1 MSMLGGLVNAFH
13 AGDLRKRVL
22 FTAFMLALYR
32 LGAHLP
38 VPGVNVDALER
49 LFRQEGSVFNF
60 LDLFVGGA
68 FSRFAIFALG
78 VFPYITASII
88 MSLLQVVFPSL
99 KEMAQE
105 EGEAGRRRLGMY
117 TRYLTVV
124 LAVLQAVGQTALI
137 RNLGALPDARP
148 LTLGMIVITLTAGT
162 MLLTWMGEVMTEYGV
177 GNGVSLLIFGG
188 IVARLPDQIVRTLR
202 LVSLGEVRWYLFVF
216 DVLVVLVSV
225 VAVVAVTQAVR
236 KIPVQ
241 YAKRV
246 VGRRVYGGQST
257 HLPLRLIQAGVIPII
272 FAVSVL
278 QFPGTIA
285 QFAPSIRWIPPQ
297 AADFIKRLGEGIL
310 PGQPLGNLLYF
321 VLIIVFTYFYT
332 AVSFDPNDVS
342 ENIKKYGGFVP
353 GIRPGKPTT
362 EYLARVVDRLT
373 LVGALTLGLIAVLPT
388 FMAGSTGVL
397 TFYLAGT
404 SLLIVVGVALE
415 TMKQIEAYVLMRHY
429 EGFMR

>member
-1 MSMLGGLVNAFH
+1 MSMLAGLANALR

-22 FTAFMLALYR
+22 FTAMMLVLFR

-38 VPGVNVDALER
+38 VPGVDVEALQR
-49 LFRQEGSVFNF
+49 LFRQQGTIFNF

-68 FSRFAIFALG
+68 FSNFAIFALG

-105 EGEAGRRRLGMY
+105 EGEAGRRRLAMY

-124 LAVLQAVGQTALI
+124 LAVLQGVAQTALI
-137 RNLGALPDARP
+137 RNQGALPDTRP
-148 LTLGMIVITLTAGT
+148 LTMGMIVLTLTAGT

-177 GNGVSLLIFGG
+177 GNGVSLIIFGG
-188 IVARLPDQIVRTLR
+188 IVARLPDQLVRTLA
-202 LVSLGEVRWYLFVF
+202 LVRVGEVKWYQFGL
-216 DVLVVLVSV
+216 DLVVVLASIV
-225 VAVVAVTQAVR
+225 VVVAVTQAVR

-246 VGRRVYGGQST
+246 VGRRVYGGQAT

-272 FAVSVL
+272 FAISVL
-278 QFPGTIA
+278 QFPQTIA
-285 QFAPSIRWIPPQ
+285 QFVRYEPVRRI
-297 AADFIKRLGEGIL
+297 GEAVL
-310 PGQPLGNLLYF
+310 PGRPLGDALYF
-321 VLIIVFTYFYT
+321 ALIILFTYFYT
-332 AVSFDPNDVS
+332 AVSFDPNDVA

-353 GIRPGKPTT
+353 GIRPGRPTT
-362 EYLARVVDRLT
+362 DYLARVVDRLT
-373 LVGALTLGLIAVLPT
+373 LVGALTLATVAIAPIYL
-388 FMAGSTGVL
+388 ARGTGVL

>member
-1 MSMLGGLVNAFH
+1 MLGGLINALRI
-13 AGDLRKRVL
+13 ADLRRRVL
-22 FTAFMLALYR
+22 FTAVMLVLYR
-32 LGAHLP
+32 FGAHLP
-38 VPGVNVDALER
+38 VPGVNVAALER
-49 LFRQEGSVFNF
+49 LFRQQGSVFNF

-88 MSLLQVVFPSL
+88 MSLLQVVFPTL
-99 KEMAQE
+99 KELAQE
-105 EGEAGRRRLGMY
+105 EGEAGRRKIGMY

-124 LAVLQAVGQTALI
+124 LAVLQAVGQTVLI
-137 RNLGALPDARP
+137 RNLGALPDTRP
-148 LTLGMIVITLTAGT
+148 LTMGMIVITLVAGT
-162 MLLTWMGEVMTEYGV
+162 MLLTWLGEVMTEYGV
-177 GNGVSLLIFGG
+177 GNGVSLIIFGG
-188 IVARLPDQIVRTLR
+188 IVARLPSQTAQTLR
-202 LVSLGEVRWYLFVF
+202 LIGVGEVKWYQFLL
-216 DVLVVLVSV
+216 DVAVVVASI

-246 VGRRVYGGQST
+246 IGRRVYGGQST

-285 QFAPSIRWIPPQ
+285 QFVRNDSIRR
-297 AADFIKRLGEGIL
+297 FGESIL
-310 PGQPLGNLLYF
+310 PGRPLGDAMYF
-321 VLIIVFTYFYT
+321 ILIILFTYFYT
-332 AVSFDPNDVS
+332 AVSFDPNDIS
-342 ENIKKYGGFVP
+342 ENIKKYGGFIP
-353 GIRPGKPTT
+353 GIRPGRPTT
-362 EYLARVVDRLT
+362 DYLTRVADRLT
-373 LVGALTLGLIAVLPT
+373 FVGALVLAVIAVLPIYL
-388 FMAGSTGVL
+388 ARGTGVL

>member
-1 MSMLGGLVNAFH
+1 MLQGLLNALRIP
-13 AGDLRKRVL
+13 DLRRRVL
-22 FTAFMLALYR
+22 FTAVMLVLFR
-32 LGAHLP
+32 FGTHLP
-38 VPGVNVDALER
+38 VPGVDPAALQR
-49 LFRQEGSVFNF
+49 LFQQQGSVFNF

-88 MSLLQVVFPSL
+88 MSLLQVVFPRL
-99 KEMAQE
+99 KELAQE
-105 EGEAGRRRLGMY
+105 EGEAGRKQIGMY

-124 LAVLQAVGQTALI
+124 LAVLQAVAQTVLI
-137 RNLGALPDARP
+137 RNLGALADTRP
-148 LTLGMIVITLTAGT
+148 LTMGMIVLTLTAGT
-162 MLLTWMGEVMTEYGV
+162 MLLTWMGEIMTEYGV
-177 GNGVSLLIFGG
+177 GNGVSLIIFGG
-188 IVARLPDQIVRTLR
+188 IVAGLPTQMAQTFSLVR
-202 LVSLGEVRWYLFVF
+202 VGEVQWYQFGL
-216 DVLVVLVSV
+216 DLLVVLASV
-225 VAVVAVTQAVR
+225 VAVVAITQAVR

-285 QFAPSIRWIPPQ
+285 QFINNPTIQRIGQ
-297 AADFIKRLGEGIL
+297 MIL
-310 PGQPLGNLLYF
+310 PGQPMGDALYF
-321 VLIIVFTYFYT
+321 ALIILFTYFYT
-332 AVSFDPNDVS
+332 AVSFDPNEVS

-353 GIRPGKPTT
+353 GIRPGRPTT
-362 EYLARVVDRLT
+362 DYLARVVDRLT
-373 LVGALTLGLIAVLPT
+373 LAGALTLALIAVLPIYL
-388 FMAGSTGVL
+388 ARGTGVL

>member
-1 MSMLGGLVNAFH
+1 MSMLGGLVNAFR
-13 AGDLRKRVL
+13 AGDLRRRVL
-22 FTAFMLALYR
+22 FTAIMLALYR

-38 VPGVNVDALER
+38 VPGVNVEAIER
-49 LFRQEGSVFNF
+49 LFRQQGSAFNF

-88 MSLLQVVFPSL
+88 MSLLQVVFPTL

-105 EGEAGRRRLGMY
+105 EGEAGRRKLGMY

-124 LAVLQAVGQTALI
+124 LAVLQGVAQVTLI
-137 RNLGALPDARP
+137 RNLGALPDTRP

-162 MLLTWMGEVMTEYGV
+162 MLLTWMGEIMTEHGV
-177 GNGVSLLIFGG
+177 GNGVSLIIFGG
-188 IVARLPDQIVRTLR
+188 IVARLPDQVVRTIR
-202 LVSLGEVRWYLFVF
+202 LAVLGEGGIRTFGAAGAWAGVAL
-216 DVLVVLVSV
+216 DVLVVLASV

-278 QFPGTIA
+278 QLPGTIA
-285 QFAPSIRWIPPQ
+285 QFIPNQ
-297 AADFIKRLGEGIL
+297 LVQRIGQMVL
-310 PGQPLGNLLYF
+310 PGQPLGDALYF
-321 VLIIVFTYFYT
+321 ALIILFTYFYT

-342 ENIKKYGGFVP
+342 DNIKKYGGFIP

-362 EYLARVVDRLT
+362 EYLSRVVERLT
-373 LVGALTLGLIAVLPT
+373 LVGALVLAIIAVAPIYL
-388 FMAGSTGVL
+388 ARGTGVL

-404 SLLIVVGVALE
+404 SLLIIVGVALE